1 MELCNLLTHFI
12 HFDLSSLFPSSLF
25 SFSDPFELKFQ
36 PPLVDRLFFWK
47 QRDPCLAWA
56 CLIAANF
63 VHGFS
68 RSSFLPTF
76 TLTYDYIPQATN
88 QPST

>member
-1 MELCNLLTHFI
+1 MELCNLLTHII
-12 HFDLSSLFPSSLF
+12 HFDLFSLSPHLSLFF
-25 SFSDPFELKFQ
+25 KPFELKFQ
-36 PPLVDRLFFWK
+36 PPLVDRLSFWK